1 MTSNC
6 KMPGDHDFQG
16 HDLAELFGEIQY
28 PKQPETKEAEQKP
41 EPKEPKVV
49 PLWEQPQEIQIKVRD
64 EWALA
69 KCNKPFSECDR
80 YEKKYL
86 RSQGLLMGLIF
97 SISDEVV

>member
-41 EPKEPKVV
+41 EPKVV
-49 PLWEQPQEIQIKVRD
+49 PLWRQPKEVQIEIRN
-64 EWALA
+64 EWALV
-69 KCNKPFSECDR
+69 KCKKPYIECDG
-80 YEKKYL
+80 YERNYL

-97 SISDEVV
+97 SIPNEVV